1 MIPTIRGDGIGLL
14 KIDEVLTREQRWKK
28 GKKKKERILEE
39 WIQGYEAERE
49 RREGERKAVHPRE
62 ILMHGLVVTFF
73 ELSRCS
79 SDLSPFHQAPLIGSG
94 CTDAVRSAPRTRS
107 GSYDKKESFI
117 HALNPVS
124 A

>member
-1 MIPTIRGDGIGLL
+1 MDSRVRG
-14 KIDEVLTREQRWKK
+14 R
-28 GKKKKERILEE
+28 
-39 WIQGYEAERE
+39 ERE
-49 RREGERKAVHPRE
+49 SRKGERKAVHPRE

>member
-14 KIDEVLTREQRWKK
+14 KINEVLTMRVTME
-28 GKKKKERILEE
+28 KKKKRKK
-39 WIQGYEAERE
+39 GYWRNGFKGTRQRERE
-49 RREGERKAVHPRE
+49 REGEREAVHPRE
-62 ILMHGLVVTFF
+62 ILMHGLIVAFF